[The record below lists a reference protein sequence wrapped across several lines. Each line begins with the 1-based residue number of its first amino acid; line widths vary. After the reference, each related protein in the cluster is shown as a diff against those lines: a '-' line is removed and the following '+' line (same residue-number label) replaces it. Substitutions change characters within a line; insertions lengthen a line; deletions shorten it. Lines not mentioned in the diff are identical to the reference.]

1 MLKYEAYHFGEN
13 NIFSHYHPNS
23 LNYPKHL
30 HRSFE
35 FIYVSDGNIE
45 MSINNRTFDVQKNNC
60 ILILPYEVH
69 SIITKD
75 HSDAN
80 ICVFPP
86 EYVNTFHNMIDG
98 KILAN
103 PVFNLPT
110 IVEVLVLDKIFKDN
124 LNILEMKACLYLLC
138 SEIMKNTRL
147 IDSIKA
153 DYELLHKIL
162 NYSQENFTKDISLR
176 SISTKFG
183 YSYTYLSKYLNNI
196 LGVSFV
202 DFINENRINY
212 ALYLLKN
219 TQTTITDIAYTCGY
233 SSIRSFNRN
242 FLKITEKTPKS
253 YRNSLF

>member
-13 NIFSHYHPNS
+13 NLFSHYHPHS
-23 LNYPKHL
+23 LNYPRHL

-35 FIYVSDGNIE
+35 FIYVAEGTIE
-45 MSINNRTFDVQKNNC
+45 LSINNRTFHVQESNC

-69 SIITKD
+69 SITTKE
-75 HSDAN
+75 HSDAS
-80 ICVFPP
+80 ICVFSP
-86 EYVNTFHNMIDG
+86 EYVNAFHNMIDG
-98 KILAN
+98 KALDN
-103 PVFNLPT
+103 PVFDLSANAQA
-110 IVEVLVLDKIFKDN
+110 LVLDKIFKDN

-138 SEIMKNTRL
+138 SEIIKNTGMH
-147 IDSIKA
+147 DSIKP

-162 NYSQENFTKDISLR
+162 NYSQENFTEDISLR
-176 SISTKFG
+176 SIATRFG

-196 LGVSFV
+196 LGISFV

-219 TQTTITDIAYTCGY
+219 TQTTITDIAYACGY

-253 YRNSLF
+253 YRNS

>member
-13 NIFSHYHPNS
+13 NLFAYYHPNN
-23 LNYPKHL
+23 LNYPRHL

-35 FIYVSDGNIE
+35 FVYVTNGAIE
-45 MSINNRTFDVQKNNC
+45 MSVNNRTFHLEKGAS

-69 SIITKD
+69 SITTTEY
-75 HSDAN
+75 SDGE

-86 EYVNTFHNMIDG
+86 EYVKTFHNMIDG
-98 KILAN
+98 KALEN
-103 PVFNLPT
+103 PVFDLSST
-110 IVEVLVLDKIFKDN
+110 AKTLVLDKIFKDN
-124 LNILEMKACLYLLC
+124 WNILEMKACLYLLC
-138 SEIMKNTRL
+138 SEVMENTKL
-147 IDSIKA
+147 IDSIKP

-162 NYSQENFTKDISLR
+162 NYSQENFTKDISLKT
-176 SISTKFG
+176 ISTQFG

-196 LGVSFV
+196 LGISFV

-219 TQTTITDIAYTCGY
+219 TQNTITDIAYTCGY

-242 FLKITEKTPKS
+242 FLKITNNTPKS
-253 YRNSLF
+253 YRNS